1 MNPPKCDELDYI
13 HFLIAAQR
21 VFSTVEAAETSPD
34 ERAPAHDAYTRLLQR
49 LPPDSAALWS
59 EVEMLVQR
67 QQGVLVIDD
76 STLDKPY
83 ASKMALVTRHWSGQ
97 HGRVVQGI
105 NLISLVWTD
114 GNTRLP
120 CDFRIYNKAHDGL
133 SKNDHFQHMVQ
144 AAQQRGFEPDL
155 VAFDSWYSGLDNLKL
170 LRQLNWSW
178 LTQLKSNRQVS
189 VDHTGNRAVSEIL
202 IPPHGRRVHLKGYG
216 WIKVFK
222 IAGTNDSFEDW
233 ATNVLDMPL
242 ETCAFQALEAWQV
255 EVYHRGLKQFTGIE
269 RGPFRLEI
277 SQRNHSGLA
286 IRAFVRLEVYRLHT
300 GTSWF
305 QSKAQIIRDAIRAY
319 LAQPRLTLESTAY
332 LLHLKNSPIL
342 SW

>member
-34 ERAPAHDAYTRLLQR
+34 ERVPAHDAYTRLLQR

-269 RGPFRLEI
+269 RGQFRLEI

-319 LAQPRLTLESTAY
+319 LAQPRLTLESTA
-332 LLHLKNSPIL
+332 
-342 SW
+342 

>member
-13 HFLIAAQR
+13 NFLIAAQR
-21 VFSTVEAAETSPD
+21 VFSTVEAAHTSPD

-59 EVEMLVQR
+59 EVEPLVQR
-67 QQGVLVIDD
+67 KQGVLVIDD

-83 ASKMALVTRHWSGQ
+83 ASKMALVTQHWSGK

-114 GNTRLP
+114 GDARLP
-120 CDFRIYNKAHDGL
+120 CDFRIYNKAQDGL

-144 AAQQRGFEPDL
+144 IAHQHGFEPEL
-155 VAFDSWYSGLDNLKL
+155 VAFDSWYSALDNLKL
-170 LRQLNWSW
+170 LRGLNWPW
-178 LTQLKSNRQVS
+178 LTQLKANRQVS
-189 VDHTGNRAVSEIL
+189 VDQTGNRAIRDTL
-202 IPPHGRRVHLKGYG
+202 IPPAGRVVHLKGYG

-222 IAGTNDSFEDW
+222 IAGTNDSFEYW
-233 ATNVLDMPL
+233 ATSELKMSL
-242 ETCAFQALEAWQV
+242 EACAFHALDAWQV

-269 RGPFRLEI
+269 RGQFRLEI
-277 SQRNHSGLA
+277 SQRNHIGLA
-286 IRAFVRLEVYRLHT
+286 IRAFVRLEVHRLNT

-305 QSKAQIIRDAIRAY
+305 KSKAQIIRVAIRAY
-319 LAQPRLTLESTAY
+319 LAQPLLTLGSTA
-332 LLHLKNSPIL
+332 
-342 SW
+342 